1 MDLFHDSQNPTPPT
15 RQTNFSRATWKV
27 VSAIQSTSE
36 FASNL
41 GIFANLACI
50 TTDSGEE
57 SADGVAIDANEEL
70 DSFEKEQEDIK
81 NKKRRKRRKIEGM
94 FTN

>member
-1 MDLFHDSQNPTPPT
+1 M
-15 RQTNFSRATWKV
+15 

-50 TTDSGEE
+50 TTDSGEGL
-57 SADGVAIDANEEL
+57 ADGVAIDDNEEL
-70 DSFEKEQEDIK
+70 ESFEKELENIEHTR
-81 NKKRRKRRKIEGM
+81 KRRKRRKIEGM